1 MLGNNTLNI
10 HIFSS
15 IDQIRKNNRTDLVTI
30 IHKQLEKHLKNL
42 TNDSLSDRMKSLIN
56 RKLINKNNRNAV
68 FYYVNQEIIYRS
80 IVGLI
85 SEMITPAS
93 IPGCFIDINQQ

>member
-15 IDQIRKNNRTDLVTI
+15 IDQIRKNNRTDLVPI